1 MATLEKKVFE
11 LVKMVPD
18 GRVTTYREI
27 ARALGKAKLARAVG
41 NALNG
46 NRDLENVPCFKVVRS
61 DGTVG
66 GYVLGVDEKI
76 RRLKK
81 SGVEVKN
88 GRIAEFE
95 QRSCTEVYLK
105 LKSRQ

>member
-1 MATLEKKVFE
+1 MAIIGTKVFE

-18 GRVTTYREI
+18 GRVTTYQEI
-27 ARALGKAKLARAVG
+27 ARALGNPKLARAVG

-46 NRDLENVPCFKVVRS
+46 NRDLKNVPCFKVVRS

-76 RRLKK
+76 RRLEK
-81 SGVEVKN
+81 SGVKVKN

-95 QRSCTEVYLK
+95 PVLHRYT
-105 LKSRQ
+105 

>member
-1 MATLEKKVFE
+1 MAVLEKRVLE

-27 ARALGKAKLARAVG
+27 ARALGNPKLARAVG
-41 NALNG
+41 NALNA
-46 NRDLENVPCFKVVRS
+46 NRDPENVPCFKVVRS

-66 GYVLGVDEKI
+66 GYVLGAGEKI

-81 SGVEVKN
+81 SGVKVKN
-88 GRIAEFE
+88 GRIAELE
-95 QRSCTEVYLK
+95 QVLYGYGGNG
-105 LKSRQ
+105 